1 MPAHTFFFPFFFNLE
16 LNLTGQAY
24 TVVCISMLS
33 SLGYPSLSRVL
44 DQPPGL
50 HGGEAERP
58 LLLLVLEM
66 SSPSKQEQRFSARLL
81 LASLCAHWAEPTV
94 VFSFV
99 FAEESIWTRI
109 NELRAQL
116 PVDAT

>member
-1 MPAHTFFFPFFFNLE
+1 M
-16 LNLTGQAY
+16 GQACA
-24 TVVCISMLS
+24 VVCLSMLS
-33 SLGYPSLSRVL
+33 SLSHPILRRVL
-44 DQPPGL
+44 NQPPGL
-50 HGGEAERP
+50 CGGEAERP

-66 SSPSKQEQRFSARLL
+66 PPPSKQEQRLSARLL
-81 LASLCAHWAEPTV
+81 LASLYAHWAEPTV

-99 FAEESIWTRI
+99 FAEENIWTRI